1 MEALSRIGFIGAG
14 NLAWHLAW
22 RMQFQGMD
30 VVQVWS
36 HTQAHAKQLAART
49 GAAPIFELSEMDTT
63 LDLWVLAVPDHVIP
77 QLIQTLPPLQGLVVH
92 TSGTVSLDAI
102 ASAGHAQGVF
112 YPFQSFQKTRSVQWA
127 ELPVFI
133 EGSTIEAAQQLF
145 ELAEALGTQPQL
157 LDSEERMKVH
167 LAGVLANNFSNFLF
181 SKAYEWLE
189 EVGVNPE
196 VMLPMLEETV
206 ARLRDLHPMDAQTG
220 PARRKD
226 TATMERHLA
235 LLAQQPDMAEVYRL
249 ISKQLISLYHG
260 PGD

>member
-1 MEALSRIGFIGAG
+1 
-14 NLAWHLAW
+14 
-22 RMQFQGMD
+22 
-30 VVQVWS
+30 
-36 HTQAHAKQLAART
+36 
-49 GAAPIFELSEMDTT
+49 
-63 LDLWVLAVPDHVIP
+63 
-77 QLIQTLPPLQGLVVH
+77 LVVH

-102 ASAGHAQGVF
+102 ASAGHTQGVF
-112 YPFQSFQKTRSVQWA
+112 YPFQSFQKTRSVQWT

-145 ELAEALGTQPQL
+145 ELAEALGAQPQL

-226 TATMERHLA
+226 TSTMERHLA